1 MNYLQQKTAII
12 TGASSG
18 IGAATARE
26 LARHGVNIVAAALDQ
41 NGLDTLVR
49 QIEAEGGRAVGLATD
64 VTCLEETQALVK
76 FASDTFGSADILINN
91 AGLMLFSS
99 WSDVAWEEWNKMVD
113 VSIKGYLNAI
123 ASVLPVMLRKMRDRS

>member
-18 IGAATARE
+18 IGAATALE

-49 QIEAEGGRAVGLATD
+49 QIEAEGGTRCRPGNR
-64 VTCLEETQALVK
+64 CY
-76 FASDTFGSADILINN
+76 ASGRYPG
-91 AGLMLFSS
+91 AGE
-99 WSDVAWEEWNKMVD
+99 VCQ
-113 VSIKGYLNAI
+113 
-123 ASVLPVMLRKMRDRS
+123 